1 MLAKAGRVHT
11 IRAGVITVLL
21 FAACFIG
28 MRIRGAVVERQ
39 NATRAEDLVDELM
52 RADIGQVPAIVSA
65 WRYRAWAEPLLK
77 VEWQQAKEPSAGRL
91 NLSLALLPVD
101 PTQITYL
108 SDQLLVVTP
117 QQFPIVRDASGAVK
131 LELLEKLWGV
141 AEQNSQGREQQQ
153 LRATAALA
161 AYDPEGR
168 RWADVQEQIA
178 DDLVKVP
185 AVYLAVWMDAL
196 RPVRGKLLASLAADF
211 RDPKRPQTE
220 RSLATDILADYA
232 ADRPD
237 VLFEPVGRFRA
248 ISVSRD
254 LCPLE
259 RSQRKSDRFG
269 ASGIS
274 EIGAGQ

>member
-65 WRYRAWAEPLLK
+65 LGAYRAWAEPLLK

-117 QQFPIVRDASGAVK
+117 QQFPIVRDA
-131 LELLEKLWGV
+131 
-141 AEQNSQGREQQQ
+141 
-153 LRATAALA
+153 LA
-161 AYDPEGR
+161 PRSSNCSKSCG
-168 RWADVQEQIA
+168 
-178 DDLVKVP
+178 
-185 AVYLAVWMDAL
+185 AL
-196 RPVRGKLLASLAADF
+196 RSKTVRGESSNNFGRL
-211 RDPKRPQTE
+211 RPWRRMIPK
-220 RSLATDILADYA
+220 
-232 ADRPD
+232 
-237 VLFEPVGRFRA
+237 
-248 ISVSRD
+248 
-254 LCPLE
+254 
-259 RSQRKSDRFG
+259 
-269 ASGIS
+269 
-274 EIGAGQ
+274 AGGGPTFKNRLPTTW